1 MDDLS
6 LHYIANGHL
15 KWHLEEG
22 LSQIKQVEVFDKAT
36 VQDVD
41 ADMPAYVSSMSDKD
55 VTFAEVPA
63 RIIQRYLGNF
73 EHMGNQVSA
82 LIKSFQGNNE
92 NNY

>member
-36 VQDVD
+36 V
-41 ADMPAYVSSMSDKD
+41 
-55 VTFAEVPA
+55 
-63 RIIQRYLGNF
+63 
-73 EHMGNQVSA
+73 
-82 LIKSFQGNNE
+82 
-92 NNY
+92 

>member
-1 MDDLS
+1 
-6 LHYIANGHL
+6 
-15 KWHLEEG
+15 
-22 LSQIKQVEVFDKAT
+22 
-36 VQDVD
+36 
-41 ADMPAYVSSMSDKD
+41 MSDKD

-63 RIIQRYLGNF
+63 RIIQRYIGNF